1 VGLGRLLRHHQHP
14 GDLPVRLPP
23 GDLHEDLP
31 LALGQAGRPL
41 VAGVGRGL
49 ARAGRA
55 ALPGAVGRAGRLVYA
70 AAIERGY
77 TWHEFGDVTFFFP
90 DERSSYV
97 RMLRV

>member
-1 VGLGRLLRHHQHP
+1 VP
-14 GDLPVRLPP
+14 
-23 GDLHEDLP
+23 
-31 LALGQAGRPL
+31 
-41 VAGVGRGL
+41 
-49 ARAGRA
+49 A
-55 ALPGAVGRAGRLVYA
+55 ALVYA